1 MSTKDPL
8 ERFIRDN
15 RSEFDSEIPGNQ
27 VWEQLESSLPGQKKV
42 RHFTRIELMRW
53 TAGAAIIVAIL
64 TSIYFIY
71 IKNSH
76 EQQTVSGDQFSSN
89 TVRALEESGSIK
101 PEYAVLFKQVS
112 ASVQTRQEQLKAAA
126 NGLPELYQQFEKDL
140 AVLDSSFRSLRQQA
154 GQTPNRDVLIRA
166 MIQNLQLQSELL
178 ERQLQVIQEF
188 KQPQK
193 TNNEKTI

>member
-1 MSTKDPL
+1 MSTNDPF

-15 RSEFDSEIPGNQ
+15 RSEFDSEVPGGK
-27 VWEQLESSLPGQKKV
+27 VWENLASRLPKQKQV
-42 RHFTRIELMRW
+42 RRFSRNELIRW
-53 TAGAAIIVAIL
+53 TAAAALLVAVL
-64 TSIYFIY
+64 TSVYFLY

-76 EQQTVSGDQFSSN
+76 EKQTVSDDQLSN
-89 TVRALEESGSIK
+89 YPVKGLEETSSMN
-101 PEYAVLFKQVS
+101 PEYAVLFQQVS
-112 ASVQTRQEQLKAAA
+112 ASVQSRQEQLKKAAT
-126 NGLPELYQQFEKDL
+126 GLPELYRQFEKDL

>member
-1 MSTKDPL
+1 MSTKDPF

-89 TVRALEESGSIK
+89 TVKALEESGS
-101 PEYAVLFKQVS
+101 
-112 ASVQTRQEQLKAAA
+112 
-126 NGLPELYQQFEKDL
+126 
-140 AVLDSSFRSLRQQA
+140 
-154 GQTPNRDVLIRA
+154 
-166 MIQNLQLQSELL
+166 
-178 ERQLQVIQEF
+178 
-188 KQPQK
+188 
-193 TNNEKTI
+193 

>member
-1 MSTKDPL
+1 MSTKDPF

-27 VWEQLESSLPGQKKV
+27 VWERLESNLPGQKQV
-42 RHFTRIELMRW
+42 RRFSRNELIRW
-53 TAGAAIIVAIL
+53 AAAAAIIVAVL
-64 TSIYFIY
+64 TSIYFLY

-76 EQQTVSGDQFSSN
+76 EQQTVSGDQLTN
-89 TVRALEESGSIK
+89 NPVKGLEETGSMN

>member
-1 MSTKDPL
+1 MSTKDPF

-27 VWEQLESSLPGQKKV
+27 VWERLESSLPGQKQV
-42 RHFTRIELMRW
+42 RRFSRNELIRW
-53 TAGAAIIVAIL
+53 AAAAAIIVAVL
-64 TSIYFIY
+64 TSIYFLY

-76 EQQTVSGDQFSSN
+76 EQQTVSGDQLTN
-89 TVRALEESGSIK
+89 NPVKGLEETGSMN

-140 AVLDSSFRSLRQQA
+140 AVLDSSFCSLRQQA
-154 GQTPNRDVLIRA
+154 VQTPNRDVLIRA

>member
-1 MSTKDPL
+1 MSTKDPF

-15 RSEFDSEIPGNQ
+15 RSEFDSEIPGKK
-27 VWEQLESSLPGQKKV
+27 VWEQLESSLPMQKQV
-42 RHFTRIELMRW
+42 RRFTRNELMRW
-53 TAGAAIIVAIL
+53 TAAAAILVAIL
-64 TSIYFIY
+64 TSIYFLY

-76 EQQTVSGDQFSSN
+76 EQQTVSGDQLSKN
-89 TVRALEESGSIK
+89 PVKGLEETGSMN

-112 ASVQTRQEQLKAAA
+112 VAVQTRQEQLKAAA

>member
-1 MSTKDPL
+1 MSTKDPF

-27 VWEQLESSLPGQKKV
+27 VWERLESSLPGQKQV
-42 RHFTRIELMRW
+42 RRFSRNELIRW
-53 TAGAAIIVAIL
+53 AAAAAIIVAVL
-64 TSIYFIY
+64 TSIYFLY

-76 EQQTVSGDQFSSN
+76 EQQTVSGDQLTN
-89 TVRALEESGSIK
+89 NPVKGLEETGSMN

>member
-1 MSTKDPL
+1 
-8 ERFIRDN
+8 
-15 RSEFDSEIPGNQ
+15 
-27 VWEQLESSLPGQKKV
+27 
-42 RHFTRIELMRW
+42 
-53 TAGAAIIVAIL
+53 
-64 TSIYFIY
+64 
-71 IKNSH
+71 
-76 EQQTVSGDQFSSN
+76 
-89 TVRALEESGSIK
+89 
-101 PEYAVLFKQVS
+101 
-112 ASVQTRQEQLKAAA
+112 VQTRQEQLKAAA

-193 TNNEKTI
+193 TYNEKTI

>member
-1 MSTKDPL
+1 MSTKDPF
-8 ERFIRDN
+8 EHFIRQN
-15 RSEFDSEIPGNQ
+15 RHEFDSELPGAQ
-27 VWEQLESSLPGQKKV
+27 VWENLENRLPLQQPA
-42 RHFTRIELMRW
+42 RRFTRNELIRW
-53 TAGAAIIVAIL
+53 IAVAAILVAIL
-64 TSIYFIY
+64 TSVYFIY

-76 EQQTVSGDQFSSN
+76 EQQPVSGDQLSSN
-89 TVRALEESGSIK
+89 PVKGLEETGSMN
-101 PEYAVLFKQVS
+101 PEYAVLFRQVS
-112 ASVQTRQEQLKAAA
+112 ASVQSRQEQLKAAA

-140 AVLDSSFRSLRQQA
+140 EVLDSSFRSLRQQA
-154 GQTPNRDVLIRA
+154 AQTPNRDVLIRA

>member
-1 MSTKDPL
+1 MSTKDPF

-15 RSEFDSEIPGNQ
+15 RGEFDSEIPGKK
-27 VWEQLESSLPGQKKV
+27 VWEQLESSLPIQKQV
-42 RHFTRIELMRW
+42 RRFTRNELLRW
-53 TAGAAIIVAIL
+53 TAAAAILVAIL
-64 TSIYFIY
+64 TSIYFLY

-76 EQQTVSGDQFSSN
+76 EQQTVSGDQLSQN
-89 TVRALEESGSIK
+89 PVKGLEETGSMN
-101 PEYAVLFKQVS
+101 PEYAVLFEQVS
-112 ASVQTRQEQLKAAA
+112 VAVQTRQEQLKAAA

>member
-1 MSTKDPL
+1 MNTKDSF

-15 RSEFDSEIPGNQ
+15 RSEFDCEIPDNK
-27 VWEQLESSLPGQKKV
+27 VWEQLASSLPKQQPV
-42 RHFTRIELMRW
+42 RRFTRNELIRW
-53 TAGAAIIVAIL
+53 TAAAAILVAVL
-64 TSIYFIY
+64 TSVYFLY

-76 EQQTVSGDQFSSN
+76 EKQTVSGDELSSN
-89 TVRALEESGSIK
+89 PVKGLEETGSMN

-112 ASVQTRQEQLKAAA
+112 ASVQNRQEQLKAAA
-126 NGLPELYQQFEKDL
+126 SGLPELYQQFEKDL